1 MANIPMQFSFTA
13 GRPIT
18 ARRVDDDDPF
28 CMLVIADL
36 GVSRAARSARPPGS
50 RKPVALDIDNL
61 DAVFKAMAIELELD
75 FDTTPVKLRFTSLED
90 FHPDQLFARLE
101 IFAALRQKRA
111 DLANPKRFHEA
122 AASLGAAPEV
132 STTTDATAEA
142 GPQAAGDLERLL
154 GRKPADTPSSAP
166 SSAPASSL
174 DHWLRSVVAPHVLPD
189 IGNEQA
195 RLIAAVDSAL
205 AAEMRRVLHH
215 PALMRLE
222 ANWRSIERLVREL
235 DPGESLL
242 LYLLDLS
249 HEELAQDL
257 SSHAADLSASALHR
271 LLNGAHTQGA
281 DGRRWSVLIS
291 DLTVG
296 ADLADLQ
303 QLAALGALAG
313 RAGAPL
319 LAAADPSLLGCDKLG
334 ALAEPK
340 TWQPL
345 EADVATYWQALRQSP
360 VAPWIGLAL
369 PRVLARLPYG
379 KTSDPVSAFSFE
391 EMPVHQHHDY
401 LWGSAAFALCLLAG
415 QAFLEEGWGMALG
428 AGAELGD
435 LPSHSYR
442 LDGESHLQPCAE
454 VLMGEAG
461 ADAICRAGVMPLM
474 SYRNRNTAR
483 LLRWQS
489 IADPVRALQGVW
501 S

>member
-13 GRPIT
+13 GSPIA

-36 GVSRAARSARPPGS
+36 GVSHAARSARPPAS
-50 RKPVALDIDNL
+50 RKPIALDIDNF
-61 DAVFKAMAIELELD
+61 DTVFKAMAIELELD
-75 FDTTPVKLRFTSLED
+75 FDTTPVTLRLASLED

-111 DLANPKRFHEA
+111 DLADPKRFHEA
-122 AASLGAAPEV
+122 AASLGAAPEMPA
-132 STTTDATAEA
+132 TTDATAA
-142 GPQAAGDLERLL
+142 ADPPAAGDLERLL
-154 GRKPADTPSSAP
+154 GRKPAGTPSSTPAVP
-166 SSAPASSL
+166 PASSL

-257 SSHAADLSASALHR
+257 SSHAADLSGSALHR
-271 LLNGAHTQGA
+271 LLNGAQTQGV

-296 ADLADLQ
+296 AELAGLQ
-303 QLAALGALAG
+303 QLAALGAVAG
-313 RAGAPL
+313 RASAPL
-319 LAAADPSLLGCDKLG
+319 LAAAHPSLLGCHTPG

-345 EADVATYWQALRQSP
+345 ATDVAAYWQALRKSP

-379 KTSDPVSAFSFE
+379 KNSDPVSAFSFE
-391 EMPVHQHHDY
+391 EMPEHQHHGY
-401 LWGSAAFALCLLAG
+401 LWSSAAFALGLLAG
-415 QAFLEEGWGMALG
+415 QAFLDEGWEMALG

-442 LDGESHLQPCAE
+442 SDGESHQQPCAE
-454 VLMGEAG
+454 VLMGEGA
-461 ADAICRAGVMPLM
+461 ADAICRGGVMPLM

>member
-13 GRPIT
+13 GSPIA
-18 ARRVDDDDPF
+18 ARRIDDDDPF

-36 GVSRAARSARPPGS
+36 GVSRTARSARPPAS
-50 RKPVALDIDNL
+50 RKPVALDIDNF

-75 FDTTPVKLRFTSLED
+75 FDTTPVTLRFASLED

-111 DLANPKRFHEA
+111 DLADPKRFHEA
-122 AASLGAAPEV
+122 AASLGAGPDAPAAA
-132 STTTDATAEA
+132 SATAA
-142 GPQAAGDLERLL
+142 DPQAAGDIERLL
-154 GRKPADTPSSAP
+154 GRKPAGTPSSTPAVP
-166 SSAPASSL
+166 SASSL
-174 DHWLRSVVAPHVLPD
+174 DHWLRSVVAPHVVPD

-281 DGRRWSVLIS
+281 DGRRWSILIS

-303 QLAALGALAG
+303 QLAAMGALAG
-313 RAGAPL
+313 RASAPL
-319 LAAADPSLLGCDKLG
+319 LAAAHPSLLGCHTPG

-345 EADVATYWQALRQSP
+345 AADVAAYWQALRQSP

-391 EMPVHQHHDY
+391 EMPEHQHHSY
-401 LWGSAAFALCLLAG
+401 LWGSAAFALGLLAG
-415 QAFLEEGWGMALG
+415 QAFLEEGWEMALG

-442 LDGESHLQPCAE
+442 LDGESHQQPCAE
-454 VLMGEAG
+454 VLMSEGA
-461 ADAICRAGVMPLM
+461 ADALCRGGVMPLM